1 MHKKEKKKKPPHF
14 VTGVTEMDDGY
25 VRTRHVQKKKK
36 KKPWK
41 YCCQLWSCDKC
52 ENKYLKDLLT
62 F

>member
-1 MHKKEKKKKPPHF
+1 MHKKEKKKTPHF

-25 VRTRHVQKKKK
+25 VRTWHVQEKNN
-36 KKPWK
+36 WK
-41 YCCQLWSCDKC
+41 YCRQLWSCDKC